1 MDEKVTYNKSTF
13 TSLVAQYLFMDS
25 NSVEDMA
32 ILNEFW
38 NAYDSEYKNLPVAI
52 DDIPDLL
59 VSTNKAPT
67 FNAKYKTY
75 IDLRK
80 NPNNATGITSLAE
93 FNQARKE
100 YKNLLSFYNLKDMAN
115 DQTVDQF
122 LSNNVSL
129 AEAGARMQAAYDAI
143 KTADTFLKEQLGQY
157 NLSDQDVAKALL
169 LGKEG
174 AIELQDKINTAN
186 ILAAQSQVG
195 LTSQL
200 GAQELARQGVTRS
213 QAAQGLAA
221 TKGQL
226 AGYQA
231 EATRQ
236 GQDATTIQS
245 ELEKENVLGLAS
257 QRRKKLQQSGAST
270 FSGKSGTMQ
279 TSLNK
284 SALGSI

>member
-1 MDEKVTYNKSTF
+1 MAKKVTYNEETF
-13 TSLVAQYLFMDS
+13 KSLVAQYLFMDTGNTQDS
-25 NSVEDMA
+25 A

-38 NAYDSEYKNLPVAI
+38 KAYDSEYKNLPVAI
-52 DDIPDLL
+52 GDIPDLL

-100 YKNLLSFYNLKDMAN
+100 YKNLLSYYNLKDMAN
-115 DQTVDQF
+115 DETVDQF

-129 AEAGARMQAAYDAI
+129 AEASARMQAAYDAI

-157 NLSDQDVAKALL
+157 NLQDKDIAKALL

-174 AIELQDKINTAN
+174 AIELQDKIKTAN
-186 ILAAQSQVG
+186 VLAAQSQVG

-221 TKGQL
+221 TKSQL

-245 ELEKENVLGLAS
+245 ELEKENILGLAS

-270 FSGKSGTMQ
+270 FSGRSGTMQ